1 MEQLSQSENLFD
13 LQLDQQSSAYL
24 AETARWGK
32 FLSILGF
39 ILTGLLL
46 IVGIF
51 MGSFMASTMSAA
63 EGFGGISSSFFTIVY
78 LAIALVYFFP
88 CLYLFRFS
96 TKAQDA
102 LRSNDQ
108 SSLTEGFKNLK
119 SCFRFMGILTI
130 VILGFYALAFVI
142 GIGAAMTAGF

>member
-1 MEQLSQSENLFD
+1 MEQQQSENLFD
-13 LQLDQQSSAYL
+13 LQLDQQSSVYL
-24 AETARWGK
+24 AETAKWGK

-51 MGSFMASTMSAA
+51 MGSFVASSMATTEGLGGMSST
-63 EGFGGISSSFFTIVY
+63 FFTMIY
-78 LAIALVYFFP
+78 IIIALVYFFP

-96 TKAQDA
+96 TKAQEA
-102 LRSNDQ
+102 LRSNEQ
-108 SSLTEGFKNLK
+108 GMLTESFKNLK

-130 VILGFYALAFVI
+130 VILAFYALAFVI
-142 GIGAAMTAGF
+142 GIGAALTASF